1 MKPPIQTG
9 TVNNHQ
15 GQIQNFTF
23 DTSKLHDIEL
33 EEKILGMILANVE
46 ILHESLMYLSEED
59 FYFIDNKNL
68 FLVFKQ
74 LQNRAQELKTIN
86 INDVFTFI
94 ERNFNENHT
103 RKITLSFLSKI
114 ALKAGNYDNK
124 LLYFEELTKLTS
136 LRKIYSTLVHSLNK
150 LNNPANLEVKD
161 FAAEIEAQ
169 ITEANSN
176 RSLSSFTSI
185 SDAANEYIRDLQYRR
200 NLDENHLAGVPSG
213 IHNLDIMTQGFKSG
227 ELIILA
233 ARPAMGKT
241 AFALNICVNAA
252 LSNRRV
258 AFFSLEMSNIQLM
271 SRIFS
276 IVSGVEGNKLKKASL
291 LDSQDWTRLSIAK
304 QTKIDQMNFFID
316 DSSSSKIAE
325 IAWKARRLKKLHN
338 IDLIVVDYL
347 QLMTGSS
354 RSNDNR
360 QNEVSK
366 ISRTLKELS
375 RELEIPIIA
384 LSQLSRSVEQ
394 REDKRPIL
402 SDLRESGSI
411 EQDADMVMFLY
422 RNDYYQKKQNERI
435 SDEIGSETDL
445 IIAKH
450 RSGPTGSIKLRF
462 NMSISRFS
470 DPVVSLNNTQLFN
483 NNNK

>member
-227 ELIILA
+227 EL
-233 ARPAMGKT
+233 
-241 AFALNICVNAA
+241 
-252 LSNRRV
+252 
-258 AFFSLEMSNIQLM
+258 
-271 SRIFS
+271 
-276 IVSGVEGNKLKKASL
+276 
-291 LDSQDWTRLSIAK
+291 
-304 QTKIDQMNFFID
+304 
-316 DSSSSKIAE
+316 
-325 IAWKARRLKKLHN
+325 
-338 IDLIVVDYL
+338 
-347 QLMTGSS
+347 
-354 RSNDNR
+354 
-360 QNEVSK
+360 
-366 ISRTLKELS
+366 
-375 RELEIPIIA
+375 
-384 LSQLSRSVEQ
+384 
-394 REDKRPIL
+394 
-402 SDLRESGSI
+402 
-411 EQDADMVMFLY
+411 
-422 RNDYYQKKQNERI
+422 
-435 SDEIGSETDL
+435 
-445 IIAKH
+445 
-450 RSGPTGSIKLRF
+450 
-462 NMSISRFS
+462 
-470 DPVVSLNNTQLFN
+470 
-483 NNNK
+483 